1 MEPDFGGY
9 ATKAGLRC
17 SDGRVIKAEAFQH
30 MDGKKVPLVYQ
41 HGHSGLE
48 NVLGHMVLEARD
60 DGMYGRGY
68 FNETQNGQIAKA
80 AVQHGDLDSLSIWA
94 NGLKEVNKIVSH
106 GKIRE
111 VSLVLSGANPG
122 AKIDYVRI
130 QHGDDPDD
138 TTELADEAII
148 HTGETLELPQEKV
161 SDKPLVEDKKD
172 SVVDNKAEETE
183 VQHAD
188 NQDGSTVQDIYD
200 SMTDQQKNATVYLIG
215 AALEE
220 AASTANDGAAEHSE
234 TDEGAIAHQ
243 EGNDDMTRNLFES
256 QQAGATGNAA
266 ETHTLSHD
274 DLKDIFE
281 KGRKL
286 GSLKAAV
293 EQYAEAHLEHGISN
307 IDILFPDARNVTG
320 APELDKRRTEWV
332 SSVLSGTRHTPF
344 SRIKTFAAD
353 LTQDQARAKGY
364 IKGNYKLEEWFGVTK
379 RTTTP
384 TTIYKKQKLDRDDML
399 DITDFDIVAFLKAE
413 MRLMTEEEIAR
424 AILIGDGRDVSAEDK
439 IKDPMGASSGD
450 GIRSVLN
457 DHEYYVTTLNVNVDD
472 ANSSYEE
479 VVDAVMDGMEYYK
492 GTGTPTFYTTVPEL
506 NKFLKARDG
515 MQRRIYANK
524 DEVAQALGV
533 DDIVTVE
540 PMKEIAGLVGIIVNL
555 QDYNVGTD
563 KGGELTMFDDFD
575 IDYNQQK
582 YLLETRLSGAL
593 IRPKTALVIKKTG
606 ASNVLAVPLKPAF
619 VASTGVVTIPTVT
632 GVVYKAADGTTTLS
646 AGAQTALAAGASTT
660 VYSVPASG
668 YYFADTVN
676 DSWPFT
682 RNPA

>member
-1 MEPDFGGY
+1 
-9 ATKAGLRC
+9 
-17 SDGRVIKAEAFQH
+17 VIKAEAFQH

-41 HGHSGLE
+41 HGHNALD
-48 NVLGHMVLEARD
+48 NVLGHVMLEARD
-60 DGMYGRGY
+60 DGMYSYGF
-68 FNETQNGQIAKA
+68 FNDTKNGKLAKTS
-80 AVQHGDLDSLSIWA
+80 VQHGDLDSLSIWA
-94 NGLKEVNKIVSH
+94 NGLKEINKNVSH
-106 GKIRE
+106 GNIRE

-138 TTELADEAII
+138 VTELADEAII
-148 HTGETLELPQEKV
+148 HTGESILVLPEKTETV
-161 SDKPLVEDKKD
+161 VETKEDDAKKT
-172 SVVDNKAEETE
+172 ETVETKDE

-188 NQDGSTVQDIYD
+188 NQDMSVQDVFD
-200 SMTDQQKNATVYLIG
+200 SMTDQQKQVTEYLIG

-220 AASTANDGAAEHSE
+220 AASSTNDGAAEHSDN
-234 TDEGAIAHQ
+234 DEGGIAHQ

-256 QQAGATGNAA
+256 QQAGATGTA
-266 ETHTLSHD
+266 TDKQHTLSHS
-274 DLKDIFE
+274 DLEGIFE
-281 KGRKL
+281 QGRRL

-307 IDILFPDARNVTG
+307 IDILFPDAKNITG

-332 SSVLSGTRHTPF
+332 ASVLNSTRHTPF

-384 TTIYKKQKLDRDDML
+384 TTIYKKQKLERDDML

-413 MRLMTEEEIAR
+413 MRLMTEEEVAR

-439 IKDPMGASSGD
+439 VKDPMGASDGA

-457 DHEYYVTTLNVNVDD
+457 DHEYFVTTLNVNVDD

-479 VVDAVMDGMEYYK
+479 VVDAVMDGMEFYK
-492 GTGTPTFYTTVPEL
+492 GTGSPTFYTTVPEL

-524 DEVAQALGV
+524 AEVAQALGV
-533 DDIVTVE
+533 QDIVTVE
-540 PMKEIAGLVGIIVNL
+540 PMKEVSGLVGIIVNL
-555 QDYNVGTD
+555 GDYNVGTD
-563 KGGELTMFDDFD
+563 RGGELTMFDDFD

-593 IRPKTALVIKKTG
+593 IRPKTALVIRKTG

-632 GVVYKAADGTTTLS
+632 GVVYKGADGTTTLT

-660 VYSVPASG
+660 VYAVPASG
-668 YYFADTVN
+668 YYFANTVD